1 MLSNGWYWSGRG
13 HEVMAYPIVG
23 WEVRCR
29 WEELPS
35 GRWALRMTVREEDP
49 APWLPEEL
57 EDPATVTVRPEI
69 DGRSEWG
76 SPDPKAMEEAL
87 RKSLTIGYTS
97 VSSFMHFSGL
107 KRDSAQKFLDSLCQG
122 EDARLRRRRNGKSYI
137 YSPRTAK
144 ALEQK

>member
-1 MLSNGWYWSGRG
+1 MLSNGWYWSGVG

-76 SPDPKAMEEAL
+76 FPDPKAMEELSKRAGL
-87 RKSLTIGYTS
+87 HRVRQVIACCRSHTGSTQ
-97 VSSFMHFSGL
+97 VS
-107 KRDSAQKFLDSLCQG
+107 
-122 EDARLRRRRNGKSYI
+122 N
-137 YSPRTAK
+137 
-144 ALEQK
+144 

>member
-1 MLSNGWYWSGRG
+1 
-13 HEVMAYPIVG
+13 MAYPIVG

-49 APWLPEEL
+49 APWLPGKM

-76 SPDPKAMEEAL
+76 FPDLKVMEELSKRAGL
-87 RKSLTIGYTS
+87 HSMRQVIACCRSHTGSTQ
-97 VSSFMHFSGL
+97 VS
-107 KRDSAQKFLDSLCQG
+107 
-122 EDARLRRRRNGKSYI
+122 N
-137 YSPRTAK
+137 
-144 ALEQK
+144 